1 MEEHGRIICVCQP
14 QTGTSQRTGQP
25 WMSQDY
31 VMHIDGRYER
41 DVYFSL
47 WGADRINRANLQVGE
62 YITMK
67 GEVEAH
73 EYQGRWYN
81 EIRCYDVLK
90 YGRSV
95 FMQGYQPTNQPT
107 NQPTPQVP
115 PTAPTHAPY
124 PTENEYYANNNSQ
137 YAHQNAPYPSPDGSS
152 YPQR

>member
-47 WGADRINRANLQVGE
+47 WGEDRINRANLQVGE

-95 FMQGYQPTNQPT
+95 FSQGYQSPQQSNVM
-107 NQPTPQVP
+107 PTPGVP
-115 PTAPTHAPY
+115 PVPTTPRAY
-124 PTENEYYANNNSQ
+124 PTENEYNANN
-137 YAHQNAPYPSPDGSS
+137 YAHDPNQGTYTPAPGSGG